1 MIRTEKDFFNVG
13 ENVLNQITER
23 KPKIYDKYVDIYSF
37 FNCFQKLLADLNLLA
52 EDETDESKIIFRQE
66 YPDET
71 YKSGTVVVYK
81 INERNF
87 YHPKTTMNP
96 SGTEQRKPLTLGTS
110 SDIISNN
117 VVDDYGYFFSNN
129 VEFEIFSNSIE
140 HLHTVTKLLES
151 ICLKYKKNLKL
162 YVHNVLYKGQSKLE
176 YSDKYFKKRL
186 FSKSIHLEVITCET
200 YSIVS
205 EELKYIEIT

>member
-13 ENVLNQITER
+13 ENVLKNISEKAPR
-23 KPKIYDKYVDIYSF
+23 SYDKYIDIYSF
-37 FNCFQKLLADLNLLA
+37 FDCFQNLLNELNLLA
-52 EDETDESKIIFRQE
+52 HDESDPTKIILRQE
-66 YPDET
+66 YPDEI
-71 YKSGTVVVYK
+71 YKSGTVVVFK

-87 YHPKTTMNP
+87 YQPKSTMNP
-96 SGTEQRKPLTLGTS
+96 TGTEQRKPLTLGTS